1 MSWKMTE
8 EPWRDNKGRK
18 LIFRIK
24 NSDNGTE
31 KICGITDDAINEYF
45 ETNMTPENTKIN
57 FEKHQNSI
65 INNTVTL
72 IKNSKPNDQGD
83 YILNTKNFMK

>member
-1 MSWKMTE
+1 MTE

-45 ETNMTPENTKIN
+45 ENE
-57 FEKHQNSI
+57 H
-65 INNTVTL
+65 
-72 IKNSKPNDQGD
+72 
-83 YILNTKNFMK
+83 